1 MVELIIDTTY
11 LLPLFGVRVGLR
23 DFDRLFPRL
32 LDEFDVAYSP
42 VSLIEAKW
50 IILALTR
57 RNIELRV
64 KMLGRYIRGL
74 KGILAEDRLK
84 ATELTNPLIEEVAD
98 KLLLNVGLKDY
109 FDRMIYS
116 TTKYYN
122 ATLLTEDEELMK
134 IAEAKPGLTIKI
146 TSWNKM
152 IEKLS

>member
-1 MVELIIDTTY
+1 M
-11 LLPLFGVRVGLR
+11 R
-23 DFDRLFPRL
+23 
-32 LDEFDVAYSP
+32 
-42 VSLIEAKW
+42 
-50 IILALTR
+50 
-57 RNIELRV
+57 
-64 KMLGRYIRGL
+64 MLERYIRGL
-74 KGILAEDRLK
+74 KGILAEERLK

-134 IAEAKPGLTIKI
+134 IAEAKPELTIKVI
-146 TSWNKM
+146 NWNKM